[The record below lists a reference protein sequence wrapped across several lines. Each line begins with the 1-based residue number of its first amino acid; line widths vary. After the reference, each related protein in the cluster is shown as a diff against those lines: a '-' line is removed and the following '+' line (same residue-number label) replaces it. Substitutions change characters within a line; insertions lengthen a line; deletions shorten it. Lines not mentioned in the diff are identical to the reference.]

1 MKNFLKSKWFIFI
14 PLIILDIAVL
24 LLATIKSGYEMTT
37 PGGLN
42 EVADLI
48 EIDTK
53 TEYDGSFNTIFVQSF
68 DEATILQTFLAKFS
82 DSIEV
87 SEILPQTD
95 YYDYTMA
102 ENIASGTIQ
111 KEQSIEASLICA
123 YRYLES
129 ENAEVNIDFK
139 FKGYIIHSYF
149 KNQPVLRI
157 GDLIV
162 GCNKSNG
169 DKFDLSTPKELSNAL
184 NTLAI
189 GDTIIFLRDE
199 KEMQYLIDEEL
210 TNEKMNRFFGYAKYE
225 INEETIFP
233 KYTLHKGNTLGP
245 SGGLLQT
252 LSVYCQLSGNDLT
265 KGRKIAGTGTI
276 SVNGNVGA
284 IGGIKQKI
292 ITAIQND
299 VDIFICPKY
308 HEQEAMAAYLNQYGH
323 EKMEIYFV
331 ETFQE
336 ALEVLA

>member
-1 MKNFLKSKWFIFI
+1 MKNFFKSRWFIFI
-14 PLIILDIAVL
+14 PLIILDIAVI

-53 TEYDGSFNTIFVQSF
+53 TEYEGSFNTIFVQSF
-68 DEATILQTFLAKFS
+68 DEATILQTLLAKFS

-95 YYDYTMA
+95 YYDYTVT
-102 ENIASGTIQ
+102 ENIAS
-111 KEQSIEASLICA
+111 ASLICA
-123 YRYLES
+123 YNYLSKEDS
-129 ENAEVNIDFK
+129 NVNIDFE
-139 FKGYIIHSYF
+139 FKGFIIHSYF

-157 GDLIV
+157 GDLII
-162 GCNKSNG
+162 GCTKKDGIHFDISNPN
-169 DKFDLSTPKELSNAL
+169 TLSNAV
-184 NTLAI
+184 NTLEI
-189 GDTIIFLRDE
+189 GDKIIFMRKD
-199 KEMQYLIDEEL
+199 KEMTYEITEEL

-276 SVNGNVGA
+276 SVSGKVGS
-284 IGGIKQKI
+284 IGGIRQKI

-308 HEQEAMAAYLNQYGH
+308 HEEEAMAAYLCQYGH